1 MRILTSDLIFIDLV
15 NVLEGFLPQL
25 LRYPN
30 PADPLNSEA
39 AALMTR
45 DPKTYEAKVKEYVKK
60 YASKEAMESV
70 EDEEGTS
77 GVSSVEFFSEDDA
90 FGMEL

>member
-1 MRILTSDLIFIDLV
+1 MLSDCVDLI

-39 AALMTR
+39 AALMSR
-45 DPKTYEAKVKEYVKK
+45 DPKQYDAKVRDYVRK
-60 YASKEAMESV
+60 YASKDALESAV
-70 EDEEGTS
+70 DVVDSS
-77 GVSSVEFFSEDDA
+77 GVSSVEVFSEDDA
-90 FGMEL
+90 YGMEL